1 MRAKFPFKKK
11 KKRVGRGP
19 GSGHGKTACRGQK
32 GQLSRSGEGHT
43 AGFEGGQNP
52 FIRRIPKR
60 GFTHVFKKQYAV
72 INLSKLG
79 ELKEKEISPEKLIE
93 RGIVKDLGAG
103 LKILG
108 DGELKAAITV
118 RAHKFSGQAKEKIE
132 KAGGAA
138 LLIEKAAAGGPGKA
152 SQD

>member
-32 GQLSRSGEGHT
+32 GQLSRSGEGKT
-43 AGFEGGQNP
+43 PGFEGGQNP

-60 GFTHVFKKQYAV
+60 GFTHIFKKQYAV
-72 INLSKLG
+72 VNLSTLSQ
-79 ELKEKEISPEKLIE
+79 LNEKEISPEKLLS
-93 RGIVKDLGAG
+93 RGVIKILGDG

-108 DGELKAAITV
+108 DGELKKAITV
-118 RAHKFSGQAKEKIE
+118 RAHRFSLSAKEKIE
-132 KAGGAA
+132 KAGG
-138 LLIEKAAAGGPGKA
+138 KAEFVTSSPVESPKK
-152 SQD
+152 